1 MHAIIGDDRVTQYL
15 SFDSRTMRQSVDMIN
30 GIKERAT
37 IEPRAEYYLAVV
49 LDGDRLAG
57 FVRLGLGGVR
67 AAKLGYAT
75 NANHWGKGYATDA
88 SRTIIAFGFSRLNLH
103 RITAAIGP
111 SSAASIAVA
120 TKLGL
125 QYEGR
130 LRDHVF
136 TNGEWR
142 DSLLYAK
149 KIETDD
155 DSREIQDL

>member
-1 MHAIIGDDRVTQYL
+1 MYPVTLTGRVVTLREFRDDDAADVHAIIGDDRVTQYL

-88 SRTIIAFGFSRLNLH
+88 SRTIIAFGFFTPEPASDYGSHRPQQRRLH
-103 RITAAIGP
+103 RSSYQAWAAI
-111 SSAASIAVA
+111 
-120 TKLGL
+120 
-125 QYEGR
+125 
-130 LRDHVF
+130 
-136 TNGEWR
+136 
-142 DSLLYAK
+142 
-149 KIETDD
+149 
-155 DSREIQDL
+155 